1 VIILTINATVLTLSS
16 DCGNFNLKMEVE
28 EREPPTLRSS
38 IELMFWLMAFLVCT
52 SISFAVLA
60 KHGIAFANIW
70 KA

>member
-1 VIILTINATVLTLSS
+1 MINATVLTLSP
-16 DCGNFNLKMEVE
+16 DCGIFNLKMEFE

-38 IELMFWLMAFLVCT
+38 IELMFWLMAFLDCK
-52 SISFAVLA
+52 SICCAVLA